1 MREEVTR
8 GMLRCVPVRIT
19 RCLRPRATAQIED
32 LMSVVDE
39 SASYA
44 DAAEKATST
53 NLVLRSENSELV
65 RYAHWGRRGKSL
77 GAPARRRGAAH
88 AGDGVPVP
96 RGHCRDVRGSRAGGA
111 RSCHGAAVVQHVC
124 VWWVQHAKYEFT
136 LLTRLRGLEDELA
149 RERTRCAEL
158 AAALHKAAGATA
170 RFRALAQA
178 GFCGGLRAR
187 ALAVGSDVC
196 RGARVSGRGWR
207 HWRLRRPRRWTPRGT
222 AQSSRTRWM
231 RVSARFCPD
240 CVW

>member
-1 MREEVTR
+1 MQTPQRR
-8 GMLRCVPVRIT
+8 R
-19 RCLRPRATAQIED
+19 RPRTWCCGART
-32 LMSVVDE
+32 
-39 SASYA
+39 
-44 DAAEKATST
+44 
-53 NLVLRSENSELV
+53 RSWCVTHTGE
-65 RYAHWGRRGKSL
+65 GG
-77 GAPARRRGAAH
+77 
-88 AGDGVPVP
+88 
-96 RGHCRDVRGSRAGGA
+96 GSRWERPLVAEVLHMQVMECQCLEDTVETCEA
-111 RSCHGAAVVQHVC
+111 VEQEVRAVFCHGAAVVQHVC